1 MNTLENTELTALIR
15 HIAIFLKSEIPIY
28 NSEVPDT
35 AGKKR
40 EEEVVEEENG
50 IARRNAFH
58 ANAINSP

>member
-40 EEEVVEEENG
+40 EEEVVEEENRELQG
-50 IARRNAFH
+50 AMRFTQTQ
-58 ANAINSP
+58 